1 MNNRTRNLLFI
12 LLVVGQFAIARYY
25 QQLRFSVDL
34 LYLVIFYIAVRSGF
48 MTTILSA
55 TFIGLCTDYLSGGVI
70 GVFSFSRTL
79 AAYFLNAMARFLD
92 LKKNIFVF
100 LLIFISLFFSNLVA
114 FVFHVLIFKLK
125 ITASLLLFQ
134 PLYTA
139 AIGTVILGSKKAKSL
154 LDVS

>member
-1 MNNRTRNLLFI
+1 MNNRYRNILFAF
-12 LLVVGQFAIARYY
+12 LVVGQFAIARYY
-25 QQLRFSVDL
+25 QQLRFNVDL
-34 LYLVIFYIAVRSGF
+34 LYLIIFYIAIKSGF
-48 MTTILSA
+48 MPTILSA
-55 TFIGLCTDYLSGGVI
+55 TFIGLCTDYLSGGVM

-100 LLIFISLFFSNLVA
+100 LLLFISLFFSNLVA

-125 ITASLLLFQ
+125 ITTSLLLLQ

>member
-1 MNNRTRNLLFI
+1 MSNRYRNIFFAI
-12 LLVVGQFAIARYY
+12 LVVGQFAIARYY
-25 QQLRFSVDL
+25 QSLRFSVDL
-34 LYLVIFYIAVRSGF
+34 LYLIIFYIAIKSGF
-48 MTTILSA
+48 MPTIFGA
-55 TFIGLCTDYLSGGVI
+55 AFIGLCTDYLSGGVM

-79 AAYFLNAMARFLD
+79 TAYFLNALARFLD

-100 LLIFISLFFSNLVA
+100 LLIFISLFLSNLVA

-139 AIGTVILGSKKAKSL
+139 IIGTIILGSKKAKSL

>member
-12 LLVVGQFAIARYY
+12 LLVVGQFAIARYF

-34 LYLVIFYIAVRSGF
+34 LYLIIFYIAVRSGF
-48 MTTILSA
+48 MSTILSA

-79 AAYFLNAMARFLD
+79 AAYFLNALARFLD
-92 LKKNIFVF
+92 LKKSIFVF

-139 AIGTVILGSKKAKSL
+139 MIGTVILGSKKAKSL